1 MKKWNLESPAASAL
15 LHLGLFALVS
25 AVVWFSERSA
35 PQAPVDPVPQRAPRY
50 AGTPVKAPAATA
62 LHAHAPPAP
71 SSTERAGMVGFM
83 GCQARLAPWHELS
96 VSCPP

>member
-35 PQAPVDPVPQRAPRY
+35 PQAPVDPVAQRAPRY
-50 AGTPVKAPAATA
+50 AGAPAKAPTV
-62 LHAHAPPAP
+62 PPSA
-71 SSTERAGMVGFM
+71 SSTERMRTVSFM
-83 GCQARLAPWHELS
+83 GCQAQLVPWHELA
-96 VSCPP
+96 VHCPP